1 MAKKAK
7 ARRSEPET
15 APNFEDALARLEKIV
30 ANLEDGQLPLDKA
43 LADYEEGVRH
53 LKVCYNLLE
62 KAEQRIELLQG
73 TGDSGEALT
82 EPFEPPPSGGSNA
95 KQSRGT
101 RRRPAARREA
111 DDDRS
116 LF

>member
-15 APNFEDALARLEKIV
+15 TPRFEDALGRLEKIV

-43 LADYEEGVRH
+43 LADYEEGIRH
-53 LKVCYNLLE
+53 LKVCYHLLE
-62 KAEQRIELLQG
+62 NAEQRIELLQG
-73 TGDSGEALT
+73 TDDAGEALA
-82 EPFEPPPSGGSNA
+82 EPFEPPPSGGSDA
-95 KQSRGT
+95 KQPRGT
-101 RRRPAARREA
+101 RRRAGSRRA
-111 DDDRS
+111 VDDDRS

>member
-1 MAKKAK
+1 MAKKAQV
-7 ARRSEPET
+7 RRSEPEST
-15 APNFEDALARLEKIV
+15 PSFEDALGKLEKIV

-43 LADYEEGVRH
+43 LADYEEGVKH
-53 LKVCYNLLE
+53 LKVCYDLLE

-73 TGDSGEALT
+73 TDDAGAALT
-82 EPFEPPPSGGSNA
+82 EPFEPPASGGSEVTP
-95 KQSRGT
+95 SRGK
-101 RRRPAARREA
+101 RRRTSARRNV